1 MLMGNTNKHPVGII
15 GGGLGGLA
23 AACTLAGRGYR
34 VALFEKNDYLGG
46 KAAVHKDAGFRFDMG
61 PTILLMPFVLRRIF
75 SEAGV
80 QLEEALHLVR
90 LDPQWRC
97 FFDGGGILDLVED
110 PQKMAENINT
120 FAPGKS
126 ADMQYAQMLRQSKLM
141 RDASDK
147 YFFWKSIGSIGDT
160 FDFKGSLQ
168 LSVLRDLMNMKLG
181 RMLGDTVRSII
192 HEPRIAQMVDHFTQ
206 YVGSAPALSPAV
218 LMGIADMQIS
228 EGIWY
233 PRGGT
238 RAVPEALEKLA
249 RRLNVEFHTGCP
261 VKQIATDGSRV
272 TAVVSAEGREFP
284 VSSVISNSDVVLTHK
299 ELLPE
304 EPSRKFHK
312 RRNYVPACSGVVLY
326 LGLNKRYD
334 QLAHHDVVFS
344 RNPEEEFHDIYQR
357 GVPAADPTC
366 YLCAPAVSDPTVAP
380 PGGEALYILVHTP
393 YLRPGQDWKKM
404 LPDYRRVIF
413 EKLARTAGLTDLES
427 RIVSQRALTPED
439 IRDRYHVW
447 NGAIYGLASHGRF
460 NGAFKPANRSRDVK
474 GLYFA
479 GGSAHPGPGMPMA
492 LMSGWIAADA
502 LDKDMRSIPASTASN

>member
-1 MLMGNTNKHPVGII
+1 MVIANSGSHPIGII

-23 AACTLAGRGYR
+23 AACTLAGRGHR
-34 VALFEKNDYLGG
+34 VALFEKNNWLGG
-46 KAAVHKDAGFRFDMG
+46 KAAVHRDAGFRFDMG

-80 QLEEALHLVR
+80 KLEDALDLVR

-97 FFDGGGILDLVED
+97 FFDGGGVLDLVED
-110 PQKMAENINT
+110 AQRMADIINA
-120 FAPGKS
+120 FAPGKA
-126 ADMQYAQMLRQSKLM
+126 ADTQYAEMLRQSKLM
-141 RDASDK
+141 RNASDT
-147 YFFWKSIGSIGDT
+147 YFFWKSIGSIRDT
-160 FDFKGSLQ
+160 FDFKGSLRI
-168 LSVLRDLMNMKLG
+168 SVLRDLMNMKLG
-181 RMLGDTVRSII
+181 RTLGATVRSII

-238 RAVPEALEKLA
+238 RAVPEALEQLA
-249 RRLNVEFHTGCP
+249 RKLGVEFQTGCP
-261 VKQIATDGSRV
+261 VARIGTDGTRV
-272 TAVVSAEGREFP
+272 TAVVTAEGREFP
-284 VSSVISNSDVVLTHK
+284 VSAVISNSDVVLTHK

-304 EPSRKFHK
+304 ATARKFEN

-326 LGLNKRYD
+326 LGLSKRYD
-334 QLAHHDVVFS
+334 QLAHHDFVFS
-344 RNPEEEFHDIYQR
+344 RDPEQEFHDIYQS
-357 GVPAADPTC
+357 GIPAADPTC
-366 YLCAPAVSDPTVAP
+366 YLCAPAASDPSVAP
-380 PGGEALYILVHTP
+380 AGGEALYILVHTP

-413 EKLARTAGLTDLES
+413 EKLARTAGLNDLES
-427 RIVSQRALTPED
+427 RIISERALTPED

-474 GLYFA
+474 GLYLA

-502 LDKDMRSIPASTASN
+502 LDADMRA

>member
-1 MLMGNTNKHPVGII
+1 MLIADTTKHPIGII

-23 AACTLAGRGYR
+23 AACTLAGRGHR
-34 VALFEKNDYLGG
+34 VMLFETNPWLGG
-46 KAAVHKDAGFRFDMG
+46 KAAVHTDGKFRFDMG

-80 QLEEALHLVR
+80 KLEDALDLVR

-97 FFDGGGILDLVED
+97 FFDDGGVLDLVD
-110 PQKMAENINT
+110 HPQRMAANLAA
-120 FAPGKS
+120 FAPGQ
-126 ADMQYAQMLRQSKLM
+126 AVDQEYAEMLRQSKLM
-141 RDASDK
+141 RNTSDK
-147 YFFWKSIGSIGDT
+147 YFFWKSIGSIRDT

-168 LSVLRDLMNMKLG
+168 ISVLRDLMNMKLG
-181 RMLGDTVRSII
+181 RTLHATVRSVI

-238 RAVPEALEKLA
+238 RAVPEALEKISRTLG
-249 RRLNVEFHTGCP
+249 VDIHTDCP
-261 VKQIATDGSRV
+261 VARIKTDGKQVVAVV
-272 TAVVSAEGREFP
+272 TADGKEFP
-284 VSSVISNSDVVLTHK
+284 VSAVISNSDVVLTHK

-304 EPSRKFHK
+304 APAQKFEK
-312 RRNYVPACSGVVLY
+312 RRRYEPACSGVVLY

-334 QLAHHDVVFS
+334 HLAHHDFVFS
-344 RNPEEEFHDIYQR
+344 RDPEQEFQDIYQR
-357 GVPAADPTC
+357 GIPAADPTC
-366 YLCAPAVSDPTVAP
+366 YLCAPAGSDASVAP
-380 PGGEALYILVHTP
+380 GGGEALYILVHTP
-393 YLRPGQDWKKM
+393 YLRPGQDWKKI
-404 LPDYRRVIF
+404 LPEYRRVIF
-413 EKLARTAGLTDLES
+413 DKLARTAGLKDLES
-427 RIVSQRALTPED
+427 RIVCQRALTPED

-460 NGAFKPANRSRDVK
+460 NGAFKPANRSRDVQ

-502 LDKDMRSIPASTASN
+502 LDTDMSGATAPVPQT

>member
-1 MLMGNTNKHPVGII
+1 MLMANTSEHPIAII

-23 AACTLAGRGYR
+23 AACTLAARGHR
-34 VALFEKNDYLGG
+34 VALFEKNSWLGG
-46 KAAVHKDAGFRFDMG
+46 KAAVHHDSGFRFDMG

-80 QLEEALHLVR
+80 KLEEVLDLVR

-97 FFDGGGILDLVED
+97 FFDDGGVLDLVED
-110 PQKMAENINT
+110 PQRMAGNINRL
-120 FAPGKS
+120 APGTA
-126 ADMQYAQMLRQSKLM
+126 ADRQYTQMLRQSQLM
-141 RDASDK
+141 RNASDK
-147 YFFWKSIGSIGDT
+147 YFFWKSIGSIRDT

-181 RMLGDTVRSII
+181 RTLGATVRSII

-249 RRLNVEFHTGCP
+249 RKLGVDIYTQCAVHH
-261 VKQIATDGSRV
+261 ISTDGRRVRAVV
-272 TAVVSAEGREFP
+272 TADGREIPVSA
-284 VSSVISNSDVVLTHK
+284 VISNSDVVLTHQ
-299 ELLPE
+299 ELLPQ
-304 EPSRKFHK
+304 EPA
-312 RRNYVPACSGVVLY
+312 RRFQNRRRYEPACSGVVLY
-326 LGLNKRYD
+326 LGLKQRYD
-334 QLAHHDVVFS
+334 HLAHHDFVFS
-344 RNPEEEFHDIYQR
+344 RDPEQEFQDIYQR
-357 GVPAADPTC
+357 GIPAADPTC
-366 YLCAPAVSDPTVAP
+366 YLCAPAISDPSVAP
-380 PGGEALYILVHTP
+380 AGGEALYILVHTP

-404 LPDYRRVIF
+404 LPEYRRVIF
-413 EKLARTAGLTDLES
+413 DKLARTAGLQDLES
-427 RIVSQRALTPED
+427 RIVTQRALTPED

-460 NGAFKPANRSRDVK
+460 NGAFKPANRSRDVA
-474 GLYFA
+474 GLYLA

-502 LDKDMRSIPASTASN
+502 LDTDVRNRIAS